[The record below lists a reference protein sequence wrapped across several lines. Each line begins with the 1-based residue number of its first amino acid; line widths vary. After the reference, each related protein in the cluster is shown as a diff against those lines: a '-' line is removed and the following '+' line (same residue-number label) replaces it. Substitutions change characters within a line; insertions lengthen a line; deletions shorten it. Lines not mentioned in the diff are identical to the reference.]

1 MPTRTIGGVSVDI
14 RANDKEFN
22 RAAKESAKN
31 LNRFKRELD
40 GTRKSARA
48 ANKDLA
54 QLAKIGA
61 IGFISGAGISR
72 LRSFTRETLDSL
84 DAQIK
89 YAKGLDITTERLQEY
104 IFAFEEAGV
113 TEIRLIRGLQR
124 FQDELGRA
132 RNEGFGGA
140 VLLRRIQ
147 ALDEGTAELL
157 INSKN
162 AGEALDIF
170 IDFLARVEDAAT
182 RNALAL
188 TALGR
193 DVGPRFAAAVAFGN
207 QALNDSRAQFRAWG
221 LALSDA
227 GVDVQQINDDWLA
240 FTRFLEVR
248 VKRVILE
255 NIALLHDLGSS
266 VGLFSVP
273 DTADE
278 ALRKSVN
285 AARELLEQYEADVNR
300 FESALANADSPLE
313 RHVASF
319 NLARA
324 REAYENQARV
334 FRETFQ
340 RYINNA
346 PPIEAKIGIDEQ
358 SLDEFVAEIRK
369 RSEEALRDGLGQ
381 NTADILAFQ
390 RRQRVNQLTGP
401 QIDTQQIE
409 QSRAAD
415 QAALD
420 AFSANL
426 GRGQEIAAER
436 QQLLNNAFAAGSAA
450 LNNLGSVSDSTFSK
464 IANGIGQTLD
474 LLNNLGN
481 LLQSVAK
488 LLGGIGGLGPAGG
501 AGGVSSFFQFFDFF
515 QHGGRIGRNQPA
527 IVGDGGRPEL
537 FVPDTAGR
545 IYPSVPGG
553 GTFITQNHYTLDP
566 NMDPVQQEQFFLQA
580 IQVNN
585 RQQDQKRLRDA
596 RRPTPYRESL
606 RENI

>member
-1 MPTRTIGGVSVDI
+1 MPTRTIGGVSIDI
-14 RANDKEFN
+14 RANDADFQK
-22 RAAKESAKN
+22 AVLQAAKN
-31 LNRFKRELD
+31 LRTFQKELR
-40 GTRKSARA
+40 GTKRA
-48 ANKDLA
+48 ANLANADLTKLA
-54 QLAKIGA
+54 QIGG
-61 IGFISGAGISR
+61 IGFLTGVGFSR

-140 VLLRRIQ
+140 QLLTRIA
-147 ALDEGTAELL
+147 ALDEGTANLL
-157 INSKN
+157 LNTEN

-170 IDFLARVEDAAT
+170 INFMARVEDAAT
-182 RNALAL
+182 RNAIAL

-193 DVGPRFAAAVAFGN
+193 DVGPRFSAAVAFGN

-221 LALSDA
+221 LGLSDA
-227 GVDVQQINDDWLA
+227 SVNVQQINDDWLA

-255 NIALLHDLGSS
+255 NIALLHQLGDS

-285 AARELLEQYEADVNR
+285 EARELLKQYEKDVQR
-300 FESALANADSPLE
+300 FETALANADSPLE

-319 NLARA
+319 NLNRA
-324 REAYENQARV
+324 QQAYERQAKV

-340 RYINNA
+340 RYLNNA
-346 PPIEAKIGIDEQ
+346 PPIETKIGIDEQ
-358 SLDEFVAEIRK
+358 SLEEFVAEIRK
-369 RSEEALRDGLGQ
+369 ASSDALRDALGQ
-381 NTADILAFQ
+381 NQADIIAFQ
-390 RRQRVNQLTGP
+390 RAQETQRLTGP
-401 QIDTQQIE
+401 QIDTSQIE
-409 QSRAAD
+409 ASRAAD

-420 AFSANL
+420 AFNANL
-426 GRGQEIAAER
+426 ARGQEIAVER
-436 QQLLNNAFAAGSAA
+436 QQLLNNALAAGAAA
-450 LNNLGSVSDSTFSK
+450 LNNLGQVSDSTFSQ

-488 LLGGIGGLGPAGG
+488 LLGGIGGLGPSGG
-501 AGGVSSFFQFFDFF
+501 AGGASSFFQFFDFF
-515 QHGGRIGRNQPA
+515 QHGGRVRPGQPT
-527 IVGDGGRPEL
+527 IVGEVRPEF
-537 FVPDTAGR
+537 FVPDSAGR

-553 GTFITQNHYTLDP
+553 ATYITENHYTLDP
-566 NMDPVQQEQFFLQA
+566 SLDPVQQQQFFLQA
-580 IQVNN
+580 IQINN
-585 RQQDQKRLRDA
+585 RQQAQQRLRDA
-596 RRPTPYRESL
+596 RRPTPYRETL